1 MRGSRF
7 EEEKAMTSLGAQIPT
22 WVLICKR
29 RFTMNGVLY
38 NTGCLIDV
46 VAFSAARN
54 WSFLLQNRY
63 AVFEP
68 PNDNIKR
75 PKATPL
81 PPPAAAPPAQ
91 RPVAVVVAHSD
102 PIISLG
108 LSYLATAKAAGNNF
122 GLARD
127 LIEGAPGDLFQRAA
141 RIYAVRRG
149 ESFRR
154 SVADLWST
162 ALRLAEAA

>member
-1 MRGSRF
+1 MRKHD
-7 EEEKAMTSLGAQIPT
+7 EAMTSLGAQNPT
-22 WVLICKR
+22 WVLVCKR

-68 PNDNIKR
+68 PSDRAR

-81 PPPAAAPPAQ
+81 PPPAPPAPKLA
-91 RPVAVVVAHSD
+91 PVQIVADSD
-102 PIISLG
+102 PIRSLG
-108 LSYLATAKAAGNNF
+108 LTYLQRLKANNNDAGKT
-122 GLARD
+122 RD
-127 LIEGAPGDLFQRAA
+127 EIERDCGSLFTSACRVLG
-141 RIYAVRRG
+141 VRRN
-149 ESFRR
+149 EFFRR
-154 SVADLWST
+154 RVDDIWLIA
-162 ALRLAEAA
+162 ARLAEAA